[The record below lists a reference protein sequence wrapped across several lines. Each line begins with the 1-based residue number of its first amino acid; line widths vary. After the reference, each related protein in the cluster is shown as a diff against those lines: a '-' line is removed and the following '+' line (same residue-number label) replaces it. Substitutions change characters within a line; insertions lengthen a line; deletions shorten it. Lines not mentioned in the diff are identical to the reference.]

1 MSDDYDDPD
10 EPGGLW
16 DPDAIAA
23 PRTPSRPAL
32 RILPA
37 PDIAEHDASTIAPDA
52 PAEET
57 LVRLEQFRPTAEGEP
72 GFHERYRR
80 VSARHGLQV
89 VAAVVAAA
97 LVATAMLGASA
108 LKLTNQRDPVTKPPA
123 ATFLGPD
130 AEQAALTRSV
140 KPGGTSRHQSR
151 APRRHA
157 ATRPS
162 ASASHGRPT
171 PTRAAAA
178 GRPSLAN
185 TVSGRLLARAPAPRA
200 PTSTSVRS
208 AAASS
213 VAAAS
218 ATNSEF
224 GFER

>member
-16 DPDAIAA
+16 DPDAISA
-23 PRTPSRPAL
+23 PAGPRRPEL
-32 RILPA
+32 RVVPP

-57 LVRLEQFRPTAEGEP
+57 LVRLEQFRPIAEGDP
-72 GFHERYRR
+72 ACHERHRR
-80 VSARHGLQV
+80 ISARHGVQI
-89 VAAVVAAA
+89 AAA
-97 LVATAMLGASA
+97 LAATALLGAGA
-108 LKLTNQRDPVTKPPA
+108 LRLTAERDHATKPPA

-140 KPGGTSRHQSR
+140 KPVGTARHQSS

-157 ATRPS
+157 TPRSS
-162 ASASHGRPT
+162 ASASHRRKT
-171 PTRAAAA
+171 PTRARASGHTSRA
-178 GRPSLAN
+178 S
-185 TVSGRLLARAPAPRA
+185 TVSGRQLAAAPAPSA
-200 PTSTSVRS
+200 PTPTSVRS

-213 VAAAS
+213 VASAS

-224 GFER
+224 AFER

>member
-72 GFHERYRR
+72 ALHERHRR
-80 VSARHGLQV
+80 VSARHVLQ
-89 VAAVVAAA
+89 VAAA
-97 LVATAMLGASA
+97 LVATAMLGAGA
-108 LKLTNQRDPVTKPPA
+108 LKLTDQRDHVTKPPA
-123 ATFLGPD
+123 ATFLGRD

-140 KPGGTSRHQSR
+140 KPVRTSRHQSR
-151 APRRHA
+151 GPRRHA
-157 ATRPS
+157 ATRSSSS
-162 ASASHGRPT
+162 AAHGRQT
-171 PTRAAAA
+171 PTRAAAS
-178 GRPSLAN
+178 GRRSRAN
-185 TVSGRLLARAPAPRA
+185 TTSGRLLATAPAPRA

-208 AAASS
+208 AAGSS